1 MKMINYNN
9 YEEYRSVLIVEFGY
23 QKIFY
28 VTQYLNVEVQN
39 IFYIIYYVIIIK
51 IIIFILFALYNFHLL
66 VPF

>member
-39 IFYIIYYVIIIK
+39 IFYIICYS
-51 IIIFILFALYNFHLL
+51 N
-66 VPF
+66 